1 MPDSTFIIPADT
13 SAVSDIIVQP
23 ADSAFLSG
31 KLHLEKIEN
40 SAVSQSS
47 GTGSHYRQESIVLDI
62 ITMLFVILGMAC
74 LRKYITIFPSL
85 VGCIIRWKENINLE
99 DSTKLCL
106 ARNHLY
112 VLLLIP
118 FCLIA
123 AKFRIYDP
131 GIISGMP
138 DLYRFLCI
146 TGIFLIYLL
155 IKQGLQKFVRFGK
168 IQEKSFSAAVNS
180 FRTYFV
186 IFVTITL
193 ASIGISELADISED
207 ISRNIITYELSVI
220 YIIFLFRK
228 AQIFINS
235 CSLISGILYLCT
247 LEILPTGILV
257 ALAIVL

>member
-13 SAVSDIIVQP
+13 SAVSDSIVLP
-23 ADSAFLSG
+23 ADSAFLNG
-31 KLHLEKIEN
+31 KLHLEKIGN
-40 SAVSQSS
+40 SAYSRTV
-47 GTGSHYRQESIVLDI
+47 GTESHYSEESIVLDI
-62 ITMLFVILGMAC
+62 ITMLFVILGIAC

-112 VLLLIP
+112 VLLLVP
-118 FCLIA
+118 FCLVA
-123 AKFRIYDP
+123 AKFRIYNP
-131 GIISGMP
+131 EIISGLP

-146 TGIFLIYLL
+146 AGTFLLYLL
-155 IKQGLQKFVRFGK
+155 TKQGLQKFVRFGK
-168 IQEKSFSAAVNS
+168 IQEKSFRAAINS

-186 IFVTITL
+186 IFVTIIL
-193 ASIGISELADISED
+193 ASIGISELADLSED
-207 ISRNIITYELSVI
+207 ISKNIIIYELSII
-220 YIIFLFRK
+220 YGIFLFRK

-247 LEILPTGILV
+247 LEILPTGILI